1 MEKKTNT
8 HDHSRQTEGS
18 VLPQR
23 RRRGFSLLELL
34 AVMAIMAMLATLAVS
49 SYFAAVKGMAARSAK
64 RHFENALVSA
74 RQRAC
79 IDGVR
84 VSLMAFN
91 EGGFDSKGDIDEDK
105 LIACYVI
112 CKEIGRLSWV
122 SDNYLY
128 DEFSDLKALF
138 GEKVT
143 DASDAMRVSSS
154 YTGGFRLYNLSQG
167 SWTFVEPNV
176 TLKKLG
182 EGNSALLYTK
192 ALYDTSS
199 TRASVVKTERTHR
212 FTAYAFKKQTGTD
225 SKLTGAGVWHV
236 GDIYGVEVSP
246 VQNLPKGFKFN
257 ELNDDTKKD
266 VQCVTFEPD
275 GSIRG
280 GQVSFTIQ
288 GGKASSAE
296 RVQFTISS
304 LGKISY

>member
-112 CKEIGRLSWV
+112 CKEIGRLSWA

-199 TRASVVKTERTHR
+199 TKASVVKTERTHR